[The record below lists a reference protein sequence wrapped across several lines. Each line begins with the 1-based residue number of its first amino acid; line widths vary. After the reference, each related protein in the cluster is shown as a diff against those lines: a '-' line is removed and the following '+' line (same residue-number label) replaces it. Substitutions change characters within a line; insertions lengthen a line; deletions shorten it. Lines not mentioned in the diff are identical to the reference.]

1 MAAAEPEVVHT
12 GNTPEKIAEY
22 KIIYDY
28 SQVGHHFQKEAE
40 MWFGYHTRPRIKFQ
54 ASEYHYW
61 RKWNDP
67 RYGGKVYMVQLGK
80 CPILV
85 KATGELALSPTVLK
99 QTYRGDGET
108 NIEAMFKRFRMVFAD
123 EVKPV
128 VEAGVDVEPVVE
140 PVVEA
145 GVDVEPVVEP
155 VIALVAGKEMR
166 AGAAEELEEE
176 IEAEV
181 EAMAVAMAAL
191 MEKEKQKKS

>member
-1 MAAAEPEVVHT
+1 MATAEPEVVHT

-22 KIIYDY
+22 KKIYDY

-67 RYGGKVYMVQLGK
+67 RYGYGGTKTVYMVQLGK

-108 NIEAMFKRFRMVFAD
+108 EIEAIFKTVRKVFAD
-123 EVKPV
+123 EMKPV
-128 VEAGVDVEPVVE
+128 VDEEAGVNVEPVVETDAGVDVEP
-140 PVVEA
+140 
-145 GVDVEPVVEP
+145 
-155 VIALVAGKEMR
+155 LVAEL
-166 AGAAEELEEE
+166 AEL
-176 IEAEV
+176 
-181 EAMAVAMAAL
+181 AL